1 MEGLGIWHLAG
12 CLVPESLYLVQI
24 NDRGD
29 DNHLEFSQFL
39 SSRQAG

>member
-12 CLVPESLYLVQI
+12 RQVPESLYLVQI

-29 DNHLEFSQFL
+29 DIT
-39 SSRQAG
+39 